1 MFGKKK
7 IRNKFVLI
15 GSGIELILLLLVAR
29 FHLFFELPV
38 AMVRF
43 ESVTSLLDQFR
54 VVYYTSSYIALFE
67 WNEAAQVKDLRAA
80 LEDLQ
85 SSPDPNP
92 LELGKMY
99 WHLGDFVAAVAH
111 LEEHHGQHQQSEN
124 SLFWLAMSYMRL
136 AEANNC
142 LDQLLDGHAEHYAGE
157 HSKMCALPL
166 TVYHRKDLY
175 SRKAAHV
182 FNQLLDDYDNDNPLY
197 HWLLN
202 FSYMTI
208 DEFPAGVP
216 QRYRLSGNFVD
227 YFYGV
232 KRVEMEEEY
241 AGLALLDQARELGVA
256 TFDAGSWTATDPAHR
271 ARHISSDLRVACMD
285 SLYARPDCEIVMGY
299 VLHTFLPIFE
309 NTNRGATV
317 IGGHDGGMHVNNG
330 SREAIFAGFTLNPEH
345 TPRRIAPAETLP
357 WAAFVKDEI
366 LKPLSLETI
375 TGAYPNTP
383 IVGPPGTD
391 YAMDGNWRID
401 YRLAAEGESLHIVH
415 ILGSEERA
423 KATDEGLAALLSVAP
438 QKEHVFAYVL
448 ADKVALVRAMRKLG
462 FQITAYLPAWHY
474 TEHGRCDCLQ
484 VVRCTSPKTPTA
496 PGLEQEVERF
506 TRELNR
512 GLSLSLRAEGKNHAR
527 IVA

>member
-1 MFGKKK
+1 MLERESTYG
-7 IRNKFVLI
+7 IRVAVERDVESIAGLFRQAYPRTRGGPIHECEDPEFVRESMNRPDLW
-15 GSGIELILLLLVAR
+15 LVAT
-29 FHLFFELPV
+29 V
-38 AMVRF
+38 
-43 ESVTSLLDQFR
+43 ESR
-54 VVYYTSSYIALFE
+54 VVGCIAAVWHG
-67 WNEAAQVKDLRAA
+67 WNRVYETCWGATDLAHRVRNIATDLRAA
-80 LEDLQ
+80 
-85 SSPDPNP
+85 
-92 LELGKMY
+92 
-99 WHLGDFVAAVAH
+99 
-111 LEEHHGQHQQSEN
+111 
-124 SLFWLAMSYMRL
+124 
-136 AEANNC
+136 
-142 LDQLLDGHAEHYAGE
+142 
-157 HSKMCALPL
+157 
-166 TVYHRKDLY
+166 
-175 SRKAAHV
+175 
-182 FNQLLDDYDNDNPLY
+182 
-197 HWLLN
+197 
-202 FSYMTI
+202 
-208 DEFPAGVP
+208 
-216 QRYRLSGNFVD
+216 
-227 YFYGV
+227 
-232 KRVEMEEEY
+232 
-241 AGLALLDQARELGVA
+241 
-256 TFDAGSWTATDPAHR
+256 
-271 ARHISSDLRVACMD
+271 CMKL
-285 SLYARPDCEIVMGY
+285 LYARRDCELVMGY
-299 VLHTFLPIFE
+299 IRHTFLPIFE

-391 YAMDGNWRID
+391 YATDGNWRID

-512 GLSLSLRAEGKNHAR
+512 GL
-527 IVA
+527 